1 MIGYNQ
7 IQRIASN
14 EGVTEAVIEKDYFI
28 ELLLFYLSNNSLF
41 KEKVVFRGG
50 TCLKKIYFPDYR
62 FSEDLDFIINKII
75 TLQEIEKIFSMVLSE
90 ITAIFPFEPS
100 ITSNINNSRLQA
112 FLKYDIAPEIKA
124 YKNLK
129 IYILQDNH
137 IPNFD
142 KKDIYFTYK
151 DFKDKGGKL
160 NTYILES
167 IASDK
172 ISRILDVDNEV
183 RDIYDLWYILNL
195 KSINI
200 SKIKDEIKRRFGFI
214 IPFSHLIESIKSDIY
229 KKTWKTRLENQVHNL
244 PNYETVTSD
253 LERLIMR
260 KFI

>member
-41 KEKVVFRGG
+41 KEKAVFRGG
-50 TCLKKIYFPDYR
+50 TCLKKIYFHDYR
-62 FSEDLDFIINKII
+62 FSEDLDFIINEVI
-75 TLQEIEKIFSMVLSE
+75 TLQEIEEIFSIVLSE
-90 ITAIFPFEPS
+90 ITANFPFEPS

-129 IYILQDNH
+129 IDILRDNH
-137 IPNFD
+137 IPNFV

-151 DFKDKGGKL
+151 DFKGKGGKL

-172 ISRILDVDNEV
+172 ISRILDVDKEA

-214 IPFSHLIESIKSDIY
+214 IPFSNLIESIKSDIY
-229 KKTWKTRLENQVHNL
+229 KKTWKIRLENQVHNL
-244 PNYETVTSD
+244 PNYEIVIND